1 MARGVRSQ
9 YRRVNGNLTVMDC
22 GVGGPYHGARQ
33 LFKLRPGA
41 AARSPLVR
49 NNDLPREPISLSIG
63 IAAITAAET
72 VTGVAIGFEL
82 ASTVGSVLIGGALLG
97 LNYAL
102 SKTQPDQ
109 PTGGLAG
116 DSVADINSPKSRGS
130 IRQGASPQRRIY
142 GRMAVGGVWN
152 FYDDATP
159 PYQYLQLLLAR
170 GRINA
175 IRSITINNQHI
186 VFSGGT
192 PFDTILDPLAVDGQN
207 YVGRLKACFRQGLS
221 DQAIDPL
228 LNTYFPPSSST
239 PAEIVMDTAGNVT
252 NLPASYRQRGIAT
265 ASFQAQYGADQDEYE
280 ALWGHVAFIDPI
292 IEVEGHPLF
301 EPRDPRCN
309 IDDESTYR
317 FTYDGR
323 ETGRNPSLIQA
334 NWLTQPYGGRLRT
347 DQIRLDE
354 LAAAANFDDEV
365 VHDRNGNPRVR
376 HQADGMVLLNDN
388 PRQVTE
394 ALLTANRAWVVNSR
408 GRVGW
413 VPAKPYDPII
423 TIDERDLRGGFT
435 FQDSPAKRDT
445 FNRVRTRF
453 TPPEK
458 QYTEDDGPVNDR
470 ADLRAAEDADELLDT
485 TVRLPFTTDQR
496 AVQWLSQQFLDESR
510 EGATL
515 DIPALEASPRLLKAK
530 IGSVIR
536 VKMRRR
542 YTEINRIYQLRQDG
556 YSQDFST
563 LSWKLRSYE
572 KSISSEDRSADQADF
587 HVAEAA

>member
-1 MARGVRSQ
+1 MVHCLRSSP
-9 YRRVNGNLTVMDC
+9 GFALS
-22 GVGGPYHGARQ
+22 RQ
-33 LFKLRPGA
+33 E
-41 AARSPLVR
+41 
-49 NNDLPREPISLSIG
+49 LPREPISLSIG

-97 LNYAL
+97 LNFAL
-102 SKTQPDQ
+102 AKTQPDQ

-130 IRQGASPQRRIY
+130 IRQGAAPQRRIY

-152 FYDDATP
+152 FYDDSTP
-159 PYQYLQLLLAR
+159 PYQYLQLSLAR
-170 GRINA
+170 GRISA
-175 IRSITINNQHI
+175 IRAITINNQRI
-186 VFSGGT
+186 VFTGGT
-192 PFDTILDPLAVDGQN
+192 PFDTILDPLEVEGQG
-207 YVGRLKACFRQGLS
+207 YVGKLKACFRQGLA

-228 LNTYFPPSSST
+228 LTTYFPPSGTAPDDIVFDSS
-239 PAEIVMDTAGNVT
+239 GLNVV
-252 NLPASYRQRGIAT
+252 NLPTTYRQRGVAT
-265 ASFQAQYGADQDEYE
+265 ASFRAQYGADQDEYE

-292 IEVEGHPLF
+292 IEVDGHPLF
-301 EPRDPRCN
+301 EPRDPHCN
-309 IDDESTYR
+309 IDDESTYK

-354 LAAAANFDDEV
+354 LADAANFDDEI
-365 VHDRNGNPRVR
+365 VHDRDGNPRIR

-394 ALLTANRAWVVNSR
+394 ALLTANRAWIVNSR

-413 VPAKPYDPII
+413 VPAKPYDPTVTI
-423 TIDERDLRGGFT
+423 TEADLRGGFE
-435 FQDSPAKRDT
+435 FQDSAAKRDI

-470 ADLRAAEDADELLDT
+470 ADLRTAEDADELLDT

-510 EGATL
+510 KGKTL
-515 DIPALEASPRLLKAK
+515 NIPALEASPRLLRLK
-530 IGSVIR
+530 IGDVVR
-536 VKMRRR
+536 VQMRRR
-542 YTEINRIYQLRQDG
+542 YTEINGIYQIRQDG
-556 YSQDFST
+556 YSPDFST
-563 LSWKLRSYE
+563 LSWQLREYD
-572 KSISSEDRSADQADF
+572 KTISSEDRSADQADF
-587 HVAEAA
+587 QVAQAA